1 MKIKLDENLPSRLV
15 AALGALGHDVDTVPA
30 EGLTGQEDAR
40 VWSAAQADHRFVISQ
55 DLDFADVRHFVPGS
69 HHGVLILRLRMP
81 GSAALAERVTHLFA
95 TEATEGWAGK
105 TVVATD
111 RKVRVH
117 G

>member
-1 MKIKLDENLPSRLV
+1 MKIKLDENLPARLV

-30 EGLTGQEDAR
+30 EGLAGKDDAR
-40 VWSAAQADHRFVISQ
+40 VWAAAQADGRFVITQ
-55 DLDFADVRHFVPGS
+55 DLDFADVRRFVPGS
-69 HHGVLILRLRMP
+69 HQGVLILRLRTP
-81 GSAALAERVTHLFA
+81 GAAALFERITNLFT
-95 TEATEGWAGK
+95 TEVTEGWAGK